1 MKKYLSQLR
10 PMERRLVIGV
20 AVVIFLVL
28 NWLLVWPHFSD
39 WDDLTRRLN
48 SATAKL
54 GVYQTAVTQIPKLQ
68 AEVDTYESAGDVV
81 APEDQSINL
90 MRTIQGQASVS
101 GVGIQNFSR
110 QTTDTND
117 LFFIKQV
124 QNITVVAT
132 DEQLVNFLYKLGSG
146 ASMIRVLDLD
156 LQPDAPH
163 YHLSANIRL
172 VASYQ
177 KSFGPAGGNKSAPAN
192 NAAAPVPVQSINVLG
207 NAKRATNSLG
217 NVRRPTNSTSLFNK

>member
-39 WDDLTRRLN
+39 WDNLSRRLYT
-48 SATAKL
+48 ATAKL

-68 AEVDTYESAGDVV
+68 AEVATYESAGDVV

-90 MRTIQGQASVS
+90 MRTIQSQASAS

-124 QNITVVAT
+124 QNIVVVAT

-177 KSFGPAGGNKSAPAN
+177 KSFGPAGGRKSTPAN
-192 NAAAPVPVQSINVLG
+192 NAAAPVPIQSINVLG
-207 NAKRATNSLG
+207 NVK
-217 NVRRPTNSTSLFNK
+217 RPTNSTSLFHK

>member
-39 WDDLTRRLN
+39 WDNLSRRLYT
-48 SATAKL
+48 ATAKL

-68 AEVDTYESAGDVV
+68 AEVATYESAGDVV

-90 MRTIQGQASVS
+90 MRTIQSQASAS

-177 KSFGPAGGNKSAPAN
+177 KSFGPAGGKKSAPVN
-192 NAAAPVPVQSINVLG
+192 NAATPEPVQSINVLG
-207 NAKRATNSLG
+207 NAKRATNS
-217 NVRRPTNSTSLFNK
+217 TSLLNK

>member
-39 WDDLTRRLN
+39 WDDLSRRLN

-54 GVYQTAVTQIPKLQ
+54 SLYQTAVTQIPKLQ

-90 MRTIQGQASVS
+90 MRTIQSQASVS

-124 QNITVVAT
+124 QNIVVIAT
-132 DEQLVNFLYKLGSG
+132 DEQLV
-146 ASMIRVLDLD
+146 
-156 LQPDAPH
+156 LQPDGPH

-177 KSFGPAGGNKSAPAN
+177 KSFGPAGGRKSAPAN
-192 NAAAPVPVQSINVLG
+192 NAVAPVPVQSINVLG
-207 NAKRATNSLG
+207 NAKHATNSLG
-217 NVRRPTNSTSLFNK
+217 NVKRPTNSTSLFNK